1 MRWTPGCADWVV
13 FDMVRAARLGSGAVE
28 QAASLNKALVAKRG

>member
-1 MRWTPGCADWVV
+1 MRWTPDAASVV

-28 QAASLNKALVAKRG
+28 QAASLNRRWVAKRG